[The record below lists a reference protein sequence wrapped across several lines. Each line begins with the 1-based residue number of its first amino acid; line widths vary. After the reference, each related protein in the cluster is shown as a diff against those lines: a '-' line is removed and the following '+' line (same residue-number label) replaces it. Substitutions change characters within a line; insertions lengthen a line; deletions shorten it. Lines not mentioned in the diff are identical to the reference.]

1 MIRWCLLS
9 CDRVLLALRL
19 SCSHTLLL
27 SCHRVVLALRLPF
40 NMGAQALALLRGE
53 SGRQAV
59 TLEPLEPLEPLELQR
74 QALAVGGTAHG
85 FISKR
90 SMSGWGGLWRQR
102 TH

>member
-1 MIRWCLLS
+1 M
-9 CDRVLLALRL
+9 LLALRL